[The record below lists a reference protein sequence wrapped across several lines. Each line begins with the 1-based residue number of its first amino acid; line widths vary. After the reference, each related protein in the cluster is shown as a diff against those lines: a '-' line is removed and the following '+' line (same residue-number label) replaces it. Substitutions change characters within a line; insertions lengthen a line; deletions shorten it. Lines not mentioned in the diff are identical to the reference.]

1 MPFPHSSLLRITF
14 AGHFRTIP
22 LRDTSELFLCW
33 TSRYFSIPL
42 LRSSEALRCRAA
54 PMLIFSSLGRCHS
67 PPCRTE
73 AFQCPSHL
81 CRSTS
86 KPCQSTSKP
95 CETIPPLFVS
105 CHCYANASHCN
116 TVATQFHSN
125 ALQCFALAALFRC
138 SVEQVQCE
146 ADKDTASKKL
156 VHSSSLP
163 MMAFNNS
170 SAASLPVLSFFFS
183 SAISKAARSMNCGKC
198 PVRDLTIP
206 ANYSMSSSPVPSI
219 STDVVLP
226 FAFA

>member
-73 AFQCPSHL
+73 AFLCPSHL
-81 CRSTS
+81 
-86 KPCQSTSKP
+86 CQSTSKP
-95 CETIPPLFVS
+95 CETIPMPFIS
-105 CHCYANASHCN
+105 FHSYANASQRN
-116 TVATQFHSN
+116 TVATQFHNN

-156 VHSSSLP
+156 VHSSS
-163 MMAFNNS
+163 
-170 SAASLPVLSFFFS
+170 SFH
-183 SAISKAARSMNCGKC
+183 
-198 PVRDLTIP
+198 T
-206 ANYSMSSSPVPSI
+206 
-219 STDVVLP
+219 
-226 FAFA
+226 